1 MALIV
6 RGLVGLGEHGFG
18 EDGGH
23 AEEGRDPHPEDGS
36 GAAHGD
42 GGCSAREVSCAH
54 LRGDGGGEGL
64 ERTHALLSGPFAVQ
78 GQSAE
83 CRLNGKAE
91 TADLDE
97 IQFQGK
103 VNAHAAQ
110 QRNQAVHS
118 PQKSIDFGHD
128 FGQLFHH
135 GTHSP
140 ANRRLR
146 RRDRTRPPP
155 ASAASR
161 TEKTLLLF

>member
-42 GGCSAREVSCAH
+42 GGRSAREVSCAH

-83 CRLNGKAE
+83 CR
-91 TADLDE
+91 T
-97 IQFQGK
+97 
-103 VNAHAAQ
+103 
-110 QRNQAVHS
+110 
-118 PQKSIDFGHD
+118 
-128 FGQLFHH
+128 
-135 GTHSP
+135 
-140 ANRRLR
+140 
-146 RRDRTRPPP
+146 
-155 ASAASR
+155 
-161 TEKTLLLF
+161 

>member
-6 RGLVGLGEHGFG
+6 RGLVGLGEHGFR

-23 AEEGRDPHPEDGS
+23 AEEGRDPHPEDGP

-42 GGCSAREVSCAH
+42 GGRGAREVARAH

-64 ERTHALLSGPFAVQ
+64 ERAHAVLSGPFAVQ
-78 GQSAE
+78 GQPAE
-83 CRLNGKAE
+83 RRLYGKAE

-110 QRNQAVHS
+110 QRDQAVHS
-118 PQKSIDFGHD
+118 PQKPIDFGHD
-128 FGQLFHH
+128 FSQLIHH
-135 GTHSP
+135 GAHSP
-140 ANRRLR
+140 AN
-146 RRDRTRPPP
+146 
-155 ASAASR
+155 
-161 TEKTLLLF
+161 